1 MFWLLYLSGSLI
13 LSFTLATVSKKY
25 FFELLFFFL
34 ILSLTPTKIDT
45 SLSGYAPAI
54 FTFIFNVIFEQDV
67 STRVLR
73 PLLLT
78 TPIGCLA
85 ILLYLFIKRRLV

>member
-1 MFWLLYLSGSLI
+1 M
-13 LSFTLATVSKKY
+13 SFTIATMNKKY
-25 FFELLFFFL
+25 FFEILFFSL
-34 ILSLTPTKIDT
+34 ILFLTPTKIDT

-54 FTFIFNVIFEQDV
+54 FTFIFNVIFEQDI

-78 TPIGCLA
+78 TPICCLA
-85 ILLYLFIKRRLV
+85 ILLNLFIKRRLV